1 MMSFSISLRCSSE
14 FVRRH
19 NQKVHC
25 QCLLFSVKEKLEF
38 TLNLSDLSSVNGKYY
53 HYIYPYLY
61 TRIYI
66 YPYLHTRTNRVIE
79 FIVGQADQNS
89 ACAMDIIWDK
99 RKSNNVEIDKETLS
113 FILRLV
119 VFGTVINRIDKDNL
133 QTSLY
138 DIYEEI
144 NSNRLWQSYG
154 VFNPSV

>member
-89 ACAMDIIWDK
+89 
-99 RKSNNVEIDKETLS
+99 VEIDKETLS